1 MKLAGLISL
10 ANPIINILC
19 IVVNVYC
26 EVNYIKNIAIYVIQ
40 TYKVIGDDSL
50 VERKKRDYKKE
61 YREYGGKP
69 EHIKERSERNKARR
83 MMGLKV
89 GDPREVDHIKPLS
102 KGGSNSKRNLRVVSR
117 KTNRKKGAKYNGG
130 GGKYKGGKRIK

>member
-1 MKLAGLISL
+1 M
-10 ANPIINILC
+10 
-19 IVVNVYC
+19 IVW
-26 EVNYIKNIAIYVIQ
+26 Q
-40 TYKVIGDDSL
+40 
-50 VERKKRDYKKE
+50 KKRETTKKE

-102 KGGSNSKRNLRVVSR
+102 KGGSNSKRNLRIVSR
-117 KTNRKKGAKYNGG
+117 KTNRRKGAKYNAG